1 MNITTIVYNQFR
13 ENFNTINSHYLSF
26 KKNVF
31 ELSQNYVDEIEKE
44 VILIPISTNDYG
56 NSDDNR

>member
-1 MNITTIVYNQFR
+1 MQKNVLVIFKNIHIYYKKIKGIRMDITTIVYNQFR

-31 ELSQNYVDEIEKE
+31 SKLCRRN
-44 VILIPISTNDYG
+44 
-56 NSDDNR
+56 